1 MELNRETMKRI
12 MLLILY
18 TILLLALAFRLEKA
32 AAFLGWMFRLVIP
45 FLLGGAIAFIL
56 NVPMRRIE
64 ETLPK
69 GKKDGTWRRPVSLVL
84 SILLLVL
91 ILGVVV
97 FLVLP
102 QLTKTFFSLAELIPQ
117 FLGKLRSWVE
127 ETFVAYPEITAY
139 LDSVSLQIDWKET
152 LERVAGFV
160 TTGAGT
166 VLSSTLTAAMS
177 IASGLTSFSISFIF
191 AMYILLQKEKLL
203 GQLKRFCYAY
213 LPERAASEIFRVG
226 RMTEQTF
233 SRFLT
238 GQCTEAVILGTM
250 FFVTLAFFRMP
261 YPLLIGVLIAFTAL
275 IPIFGAF
282 IGCAIGIF
290 LMLMVNPI
298 QAIWFTILFF
308 VLQQIEGNLIYP
320 HVVGNSV
327 GLPSIWVLVA
337 VSVGGS
343 MLGIVG
349 MLIFIPLCSVVY
361 ALVREDVGRRLE
373 KKGVHKA
380 KKTGAPELE
389 EKNPKSDAP

>member
-18 TILLLALAFRLEKA
+18 TILLMALAFRLEKA
-32 AAFLGWMFRLVIP
+32 AAFLGWMFRLIIP

-64 ETLPK
+64 AVLPR
-69 GKKDGTWRRPVSLVL
+69 GKKDGGWRRPVSLVF
-84 SILLLVL
+84 SILFVVL

-102 QLTKTFFSLAELIPQ
+102 QLTETFFSLAELIPQ
-117 FLGKLRSWVE
+117 FLAKLRIWVE
-127 ETFVAYPEITAY
+127 ETFEAYPEITSY
-139 LDSVSLQIDWKET
+139 LDSISLQIDWKET

-213 LPERAASEIFRVG
+213 FPERAVTGTFRVA

-233 SRFLT
+233 SRFLA

-308 VLQQIEGNLIYP
+308 ILQQIEGNFIYP

-343 MLGIVG
+343 MMGIVG

-361 ALVREDVGRRLE
+361 ALLREDVGRRLRRKSICQAE
-373 KKGVHKA
+373 KKD
-380 KKTGAPELE
+380 APEPE
-389 EKNPKSDAP
+389 AKNPESDAP